1 MGFSTKAYR
10 LLFQHKAPDKPRSLK
25 HKSKLIQ
32 DLLVATVRQEAIN
45 LIAEKGEMW
54 SVDFRGATTRIYA
67 DEQSITLELNPDHF
81 DKLTQDEQ
89 IFIITRELDK
99 MRLGMVK
106 PNEIVELTEHQQLQL
121 DELALEVVDSNVAR
135 ICLNKQVYYAAKDI
149 HEANPRKG
157 ILNRLMFGYNGLTC
171 PEWVLKDELDYNL
184 YMGAITEIM
193 ADAAPEQLE
202 RFYFNER
209 LRVLNWITG
218 YRPTPLSPT
227 IHEGFNI
234 GNLSHMDVKA

>member
-25 HKSKLIQ
+25 HKSRVIQ
-32 DLLVATVRQEAIN
+32 ELLVATVRQEAIN
-45 LIAEKGEMW
+45 LISEKVEMW

-106 PNEIVELTEHQQLQL
+106 PNQIVELSESEQLQL
-121 DELALEVVDSNVAR
+121 DQMALEVVDANVAR

-157 ILNRLMFGYNGLTC
+157 ILNRLMHGYNGLTC
-171 PEWVLKDELDYNL
+171 PDWVLKDDLDYNL
-184 YMGAITEIM
+184 YLGAITEIM
-193 ADAAPEQLE
+193 DDSAPEQLE
-202 RFYFNER
+202 RFHFNAR
-209 LRVLNWITG
+209 LRVLNSITG

-227 IHEGFNI
+227 VH
-234 GNLSHMDVKA
+234 